1 MVACQPSKAANGPG
15 LHAPARLVLAL
26 LLASGLV
33 GVPPSQAQ
41 PSQVP
46 VPDSLELNKLV
57 WSTMAAIDH
66 ANLAGNYSVLRDLS
80 APNFQILNDSAKLA
94 SIFASLRASGI
105 DLSNAL
111 LLAPTFSA
119 PQATNSLRDPTCPPI
134 SPRSSPDVH
143 RLPLHQ
149 RLRPSHPRRRPSRS
163 GTEPALTLESDDP
176 GLNRSPSSVIPAQA
190 GIHKHPNVEGYGFPP
205 VRE

>member
-26 LLASGLV
+26 LLASGLA
-33 GVPPSQAQ
+33 GVPAFAQQRPPSQAQ

-119 PQATNSLRDPTCPPI
+119 PP
-134 SPRSSPDVH
+134 
-143 RLPLHQ
+143 RLPQ
-149 RLRPSHPRRRPSRS
+149 RDVLELRGYFGLRPTAISFELYYQWVVGRWRLVGVSIL
-163 GTEPALTLESDDP
+163 PANLAAIQP
-176 GLNRSPSSVIPAQA
+176 GRAPAA
-190 GIHKHPNVEGYGFPP
+190 PP
-205 VRE
+205 PAAPAKPPAPPPTPKRN